1 MSARVQ
7 ALVWEVADLGAPERL
22 VLLKLAD
29 CADDTGRNARPSQAR
44 LAAWCGLDVRTV
56 RRVLDR
62 LRSAGLI
69 VMDEAADAV
78 SNAPALYRVDLDE
91 LRAGRRAD
99 AEAMY
104 DASPIRRK
112 PVSRE
117 AREARALRKAGTLRA
132 QRPEA
137 TGHSVRRPPPGTAP
151 GGPPGTVSGGGLR
164 AESPEG
170 IASDCNH
177 GDIQGGTQRATR
189 TPARAAARVVDT
201 PSNTTIP
208 CSIPFAIAN
217 GSASALRD
225 GASTADPYRLP
236 EPALPGMGDGEDA
249 TGETVEAVAAR
260 LRDAIWG
267 PLLDWLVERTGKP
280 ISGLRPLVG
289 SWIGKW
295 GEAAVHEALL
305 TATTAVPVDPV
316 AWIAKHLQRKRAFGG
331 RGFGGGRDHGH
342 HGRSAAED
350 RDIIRGGIVDGLGL
364 ADRPR

>member
-7 ALVWEVADLGAPERL
+7 ALVWEMAGLAAPERL

-29 CADDTGRNARPSQAR
+29 CADDAGRNARPSQAR

-62 LRSAGLI
+62 LRNAGLI

-78 SNAPALYRVDLDE
+78 SNAPAIYRVDLDQ

-112 PVSRE
+112 PASRQ
-117 AREARALRKAGTLRA
+117 AREARAPRKAGTLRA

-137 TGHSVRRPPPGTAP
+137 PGHSVRRPPPGTAP

-170 IASDCNH
+170 IASDCNRV
-177 GDIQGGTQRATR
+177 DIQVGTQRATR
-189 TPARAAARVVDT
+189 TPARAAARVVDN

-217 GSASALRD
+217 GSAEALRD
-225 GASTADPYRLP
+225 GASSADPYRLP
-236 EPALPGMGDGEDA
+236 EPTLPGIADGEDA

-331 RGFGGGRDHGH
+331 RGFGGGRDHG
-342 HGRSAAED
+342 RSAAED